1 MRTVLS
7 KDAVAIAISIIFA
20 GLLVS
25 GAILYT
31 APRKDEASYLRA
43 ELIKTEALMETALKT
58 LHHER
63 LYHGTKNEMK

>member
-43 ELIKTEALMETALKT
+43 ELIKTEALMESALKT

-63 LYHGTKNEMK
+63 LFHQHQE